1 MNWEVPIMRSR
12 TSFFNKTVFLKTVQ
26 RFWPL
31 WLSHA
36 ALWFLLLPMELIN
49 RFGRSN
55 VTELRVKADI
65 LTAATDYSG
74 FIAFLF
80 AVLAAMAVFGWL
92 YQSRSVSFMA
102 ALPVRRESMFLSSYA
117 AGFVMLLLGSVL
129 NFFIAWLI
137 LAINGFGHGVGWLG
151 QWLLVSALDT
161 LNFYGFA
168 VLCAML
174 TGSLIILPLVYA
186 VLQFTANVVE
196 ALVGYLL
203 SALLYGF
210 PRYSNGLLSHL
221 SPLFIRMRGCCLG
234 MDAYTDEVLGWTVR
248 DYYVEGWEIIVAYA
262 AVGLLLSALALRLYK
277 RRRMET
283 ASDAVAIEIL
293 KPTFRI
299 CMAVGCAL
307 CAAAGGYYLIYT
319 GSYVPGN
326 APRAALIAAL
336 LLMGCTVGWFAAEM
350 LIYKSFAVFR
360 RHRRGW
366 LILMALLLALTVFV
380 EADVVGVEDK
390 ALLPWD
396 YDTVLVNSMGESVC
410 LDGEEAKAMLYDLHR
425 NIIDHKTLHEG
436 GAPIRSRTLML
447 TYIKKEGDGERTVLE
462 RNYYLAATPD
472 QAEDTSSDMRT
483 LEKLFNLSEC
493 ILDRKEVPF
502 PVTVQGITYANVTE
516 SFMSESDHEAAA
528 YVREAPN
535 LLLALSDEEAYELY
549 TECIVPDIADGT
561 LGRVWLFTDENY
573 AKGIYNCQIEM
584 EFHHRNADGT
594 TDSHWFHTTPT
605 PESRRTNA
613 WLTEHGVELE
623 TFWEALE
630 RAGETETVT
639 NSDNW

>member
-1 MNWEVPIMRSR
+1 MRSR
-12 TSFFNKTVFLKTVQ
+12 TSFFNMTVFGKTVQ

-31 WLSHA
+31 WLSHG

-49 RFGRSN
+49 RFARFDGR
-55 VTELRVKADI
+55 ELRIKADI

-74 FIAFLF
+74 VVAFLF
-80 AVLAAMAVFGWL
+80 AILAAMAVFGWL
-92 YQSRSVSFMA
+92 YNNRSVGFMA

-137 LAINGFGHGVGWLG
+137 LAINGMSHGVLWLL
-151 QWLLVSALDT
+151 QWLAVVALDT

-168 VLCAML
+168 ALCAML
-174 TGSLIILPLVYA
+174 TGSLVILPLVYA
-186 VLQFTANVVE
+186 VLQFTASVVE

-203 SALLYGF
+203 SCLLYGF

-221 SPLFIRMRGCCLG
+221 SPLFVRMRGCHLG
-234 MDAYTDEVLGWTVR
+234 TDAYTDEVLGWTVR
-248 DYYVEGWEIIVAYA
+248 DYYVDGWEVIIVYA
-262 AVGLLLSALALRLYK
+262 VVGLLLSLLALRLYQ

-319 GSYVPGN
+319 GSYVPGTTL
-326 APRAALIAAL
+326 RAALVAVL
-336 LLMGCTVGWFAAEM
+336 LLLGCTVGWFAADM
-350 LIYKSFAVFR
+350 LIYKSFAVFK

-366 LILMALLLALTVFV
+366 LILMALLLGLTVFV
-380 EADVVGVEDK
+380 EADVVGAEDK
-390 ALLPWD
+390 TLLPWE
-396 YDTVLVNSMGESVC
+396 YDKVWVNQAGNSVC
-410 LDGEEAKAMLYDLHR
+410 LEGEEAKAMLYDLHQ
-425 NIIDHKTLHEG
+425 NVIDHKTLHEG

-447 TYIKKEGDGERTVLE
+447 TYIKEEGDGERTVLE

-472 QAEDTSSDMRT
+472 QAEDRDSDMRT

-502 PVTVQGITYANVTE
+502 PVTEQGITYANVVKTYMNTE
-516 SFMSESDHEAAA
+516 ESEAAD
-528 YVREAPN
+528 YTLEAPN
-535 LLLALSDEEAYELY
+535 LLLQMTDAEAYELY
-549 TECIVPDIADGT
+549 TECILPDIADGT
-561 LGRVWLFTDENY
+561 LGRIWLFTDEAY
-573 AKGIYNCQIEM
+573 ARGIYNCRIEM

-605 PESRRTNA
+605 PESRRTNT
-613 WLTEHGVELE
+613 WLEAHGVKLE

-630 RAGETETVT
+630 EAGETEVVT